1 MSFPRA
7 FVPRPRRHGV
17 VSQELDDELLLY
29 VEQTHQASSLNAA
42 ARRLWALCDGERPME
57 TIAAEAKLGQDVVVT
72 ALKQFSNAGL
82 LENGAELA
90 TLSSTNLSRRRVLV
104 GVGLAVPII
113 LMVTAPGAAAAASC
127 VGAGPCEAGQTC
139 CAGGLCPSLTHMCE

>member
-1 MSFPRA
+1 
-7 FVPRPRRHGV
+7 
-17 VSQELDDELLLY
+17 
-29 VEQTHQASSLNAA
+29 
-42 ARRLWALCDGERPME
+42 ME
-57 TIAAEAKLGQDVVVT
+57 TITAEAKLAPDVVVT
-72 ALKQFSNAGL
+72 ALRQFASAGL